1 MEELLQVE
9 EQSKIDI
16 KSQALRMVDVYKENE
31 RKILDSVKGSKSK
44 RKHYQAVSIKT
55 AKSWLSAPP
64 STESPSTMDGQ
75 YYRIAV
81 SRYLLL
87 PLMRGQLR
95 CPNCKKT
102 MDEEGAHALLCPGFD
117 MNVRHDFL
125 VGEVGTLLKLANS
138 HTRTEPP
145 SWSNHTNNRPDIEA
159 VGSDGM
165 SVFLDVTVRAVDAGG
180 SNRSLSNVFDSA
192 EKEKMDKYDAFARER
207 GATFIPL
214 VMEANGGWSR
224 TAQNYLDKIV
234 LRYAMRKG
242 MTAIAARTYWR
253 RRFTMAVWRMNAKSL
268 HKRMPNPGFRTIASL
283 DT

>member
-9 EQSKIDI
+9 EQSKIAI

-31 RKILDSVKGSKSK
+31 GKILDSAKGSKSK

-125 VGEVGTLLKLANS
+125 VARSALYSSSPTPTSA
-138 HTRTEPP
+138 P
-145 SWSNHTNNRPDIEA
+145 SRQAGPTTPITGPTSRRSA
-159 VGSDGM
+159 VMG
-165 SVFLDVTVRAVDAGG
+165 
-180 SNRSLSNVFDSA
+180 
-192 EKEKMDKYDAFARER
+192 
-207 GATFIPL
+207 
-214 VMEANGGWSR
+214 
-224 TAQNYLDKIV
+224 
-234 LRYAMRKG
+234 
-242 MTAIAARTYWR
+242 
-253 RRFTMAVWRMNAKSL
+253 
-268 HKRMPNPGFRTIASL
+268 
-283 DT
+283 